1 MPRRAAANNNN
12 DNNDNNDNF
21 SLLRDGA
28 LGNNPASSTTT
39 MSGLFFYDQAS
50 TGVIYNP
57 YTPPAPQTSLHEMMR
72 SFDRLFELDMRYAFL
87 LAGAAS
93 MPVDN
98 YTVVVRNDTLHGGAL
113 TQNDV
118 LRCHDAAWSNVVRR
132 RFLASE
138 DGTAAHIQRG
148 MLELVQALNLELK
161 RFVVMGLHSRV
172 EAGECQVVQ
181 TLMLSQHLDPR
192 WDIRSTGI
200 RLRRSDRLFTVFA
213 NAVGA
218 HIRCNNSMALGAGES
233 QYARSIQFATRDR
246 YLKDLRDWLKAMG
259 TVHLASHLNGIDATD
274 YVDQLNR
281 MRIVEQSTTDSTQR
295 TLMAHDP
302 RAPQGEA
309 SNPQDGGAVITVI
322 NNNQGAQTGGGAMR
336 TIAAGSSVLS
346 DTMSLATSR
355 APSPTDHRVYP
366 SGAQAAPVMQA
377 QPVTDAILQQRL
389 QLQTDRLNAA
399 ITRAMNASTARI
411 AAQSAA
417 DTQRFDAID
426 HQMTSMIRHITQS
439 DTELLRVQRM
449 HGDTLEQLEL
459 GNTAMLQQL
468 FQIETSLGRLAEAI
482 AAITVLL
489 TVDPE

>member
-12 DNNDNNDNF
+12 NNNF
-21 SLLRDGA
+21 DLLRDGA
-28 LGNNPASSTTT
+28 LVNNPASNT
-39 MSGLFFYDQAS
+39 MSGQFFYDQAS

-57 YTPPAPQTSLHEMMR
+57 YTPPTPQTSLHEMMR

-192 WDIRSTGI
+192 WDIRATGI

-218 HIRCNNSMALGAGES
+218 HVRCNNSMALGAGES

-259 TVHLASHLNGIDATD
+259 TVDLASHLNGVDCTD
-274 YVDQLNR
+274 YVEQLNR

-302 RAPQGEA
+302 RAPQGEPPNA
-309 SNPQDGGAVITVI
+309 QDGGAVITVI
-322 NNNQGAQTGGGAMR
+322 NNNQGAQTGGGAMGPPMR
-336 TIAAGSSVLS
+336 TIAAGSGLS
-346 DTMSLATSR
+346 DTTSVAPSR
-355 APSPTDHRVYP
+355 AGSPGLPVVYP
-366 SGAQAAPVMQA
+366 PPAPAVPAAPAMQA
-377 QPVTDAILQQRL
+377 PVTDF
-389 QLQTDRLNAA
+389 QLQ
-399 ITRAMNASTARI
+399 ARI
-411 AAQSAA
+411 QGQTDTILNEIRATSTRITAQA
-417 DTQRFDAID
+417 TNEFTTIGGRFTTID
-426 HQMTSMIRHITQS
+426 NALVPLVRFTTENINQIIR
-439 DTELLRVQRM
+439 
-449 HGDTLEQLEL
+449 EQV
-459 GNTAMLQQL
+459 LQGERQKD
-468 FQIETSLGRLAEAI
+468 IETNTHVILTKLVQMDDNIGALATII
-482 AAITVLL
+482 AALQSQIMH
-489 TVDPE
+489 PPRP